1 MRIRLRHPGIRWQL
15 TFWYAASVLV
25 IFLLAVGVF
34 ALAFKII
41 LDAQVDNTLHTQAQ
55 QIADSISVTDSGQ
68 LHFATQPDTIT
79 PWARVLDARGQVVYS
94 TPPLKGVLLKPE
106 SVTSPLSGGVWDDT
120 ERLETVHLVRFYARP
135 IEAQGKV
142 VGVVQVGQPLDLVTE
157 TAGLSA
163 LVLLVLLPII
173 LLVCLGGSFWL
184 SGRALAP
191 VRRLTQLA
199 KAVQDSGDVRQR
211 VPVPQARDEIR
222 DLAETLN
229 AMLARLDTAF
239 AVQRRFVAD
248 ASHDLR
254 TPVAAM
260 LSLAEN
266 ARDGIGTQ
274 TSAQSLEA
282 IAEQAQRLRQLI
294 TNLLQLSRADDGR
307 LQMERE
313 VIRLDAL
320 VRDVAISLLPLA
332 QERQIAVQPGQ
343 LDEVSIEG
351 DVSQLLLVVMNL
363 IDNALTY
370 TPPGGVIT
378 VGVRR
383 EANQATLTVQDT
395 GIGIAPD
402 DLPHIFERF
411 YRADVARQ
419 RSTGGSGLGL
429 AIVQTLVET
438 HGGAITV
445 SSTPG
450 NGTTFVVVL
459 PLPEDAILYSQ
470 QQTNDPVANHHLA
483 TSRLHIPFRFG

>member
-1 MRIRLRHPGIRWQL
+1 MRIRLRPPGIRWQL
-15 TFWYAASVLV
+15 TLWYAASVLV
-25 IFLLAVGVF
+25 IFLLAIGVF
-34 ALAFKII
+34 AVAFKTI
-41 LDAQVDNTLHTQAQ
+41 LDVQVDNMLHEQAQ
-55 QIADSISVTDSGQ
+55 RIANSISVTDGGQ
-68 LHFATQPDTIT
+68 FQFATAPDTIT
-79 PWARVLDARGQVVYS
+79 PWARVLDARGQVVFT
-94 TPPLKGVLLKPE
+94 TPSLKGVLLKPE
-106 SVTSPLSGGVWDDT
+106 SVTSPLAGGVWDDT
-120 ERLETVHLVRFYARP
+120 DRLQTVHLVRFYARP
-135 IEAQGKV
+135 VEAQGRV
-142 VGVVQVGQPLDLVTE
+142 IGVVQVGQPLDLVTE

-163 LVLLVLLPII
+163 LVLVALLPII
-173 LLVCLGGSFWL
+173 LLICLGGSYWL
-184 SGRALAP
+184 AGRALAP

-199 KAVQDSGDVRQR
+199 NTVQDSGDVRQR

-266 ARDGIGTQ
+266 ARDGIGSQ

-294 TNLLQLSRADDGR
+294 SNLLQLSRADDGR

-313 VIRLDAL
+313 MIRLDTL

-332 QERQIAVQPGQ
+332 QERQVTLQPGRM
-343 LDEVSIEG
+343 DDVSIEG

-370 TPPGGVIT
+370 TAPGGVIT
-378 VGVRR
+378 VGVGR
-383 EANQATLTVQDT
+383 EANQANLTVQDT
-395 GIGIAPD
+395 GIGIAPE

-429 AIVQTLVET
+429 AIVQTLVDA

-445 SSTPG
+445 NSAPG
-450 NGTTFVVVL
+450 NGTTFVVTLPVL
-459 PLPEDAILYSQ
+459 RHAISYAE
-470 QQTNDPVANHHLA
+470 QQTNDLAANHHLA
-483 TSRLHIPFRFG
+483 NSRLHIPFRFG